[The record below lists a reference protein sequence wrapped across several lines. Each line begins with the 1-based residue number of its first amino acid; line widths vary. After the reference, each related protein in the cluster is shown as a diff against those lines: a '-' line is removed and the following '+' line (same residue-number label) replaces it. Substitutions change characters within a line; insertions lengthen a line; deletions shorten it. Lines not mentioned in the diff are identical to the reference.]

1 MHKKKKC
8 AKIMHK
14 MVDARFTCFQLFNAS
29 ASALQKKFSISRTS
43 PTYFG
48 ANAWE
53 RWFLSRTMFAI

>member
-1 MHKKKKC
+1 
-8 AKIMHK
+8 MHK